1 MFGEQGQDAIESQR
15 VGVVGAGG
23 LGSQVCQA
31 LAYAGVCK
39 IGIID
44 DDLLDE
50 TNLNREAGGFPS
62 DEGRLKAEIVKEH
75 ILKINPD
82 ADVLAIPH
90 NLRTRKAI
98 EFLMGCSS
106 IFGCVDHDGPRLVL
120 SDFAAA
126 YEIPLVDSATEIFP
140 EAENRPFDFGGRVV
154 VARPG
159 DFCLSCANQLDVELA
174 KQELETPEIT
184 AARRKHGYGL
194 GNELPAPAV
203 FPLNG
208 IIANLAVTEFLV
220 MVTGIREPERFLT
233 YKGMRGVVT
242 TRSDKRKPDCFTCG
256 FLRGLRDRA
265 NIWRYL
271 LREEPRKDSE
281 VERLAGKTFFPG

>member
-1 MFGEQGQDAIESQR
+1 MFGEQGQNAIESQR
-15 VGVVGAGG
+15 AGIVGAGG

-44 DDLLDE
+44 DDRLDE

-62 DEGRLKAEIVKEH
+62 DKGRLKAEVVKEH
-75 ILKINPD
+75 IHKINPD
-82 ADVLAIPH
+82 AEVLAITR
-90 NLRTRKAI
+90 NLRTREAM
-98 EFLMGCSS
+98 EFLIGCST
-106 IFGCVDHDGPRLVL
+106 IFGCVDHDGPRLIL
-120 SDFAAA
+120 SELAAA
-126 YEIPLVDSATEIFP
+126 YKVPLIDSATEIFP
-140 EAENRPFDFGGRVV
+140 EMENQPFDFGGRVV

-159 DFCLSCANQLDVELA
+159 DFCLSCANQLDIELA
-174 KQELETPEIT
+174 KQELETPEVQ

-194 GNELPAPAV
+194 GGDLPAPAV

-242 TRSDKRKPDCFTCG
+242 SRADKRKADCYTCG
-256 FLRGLRDRA
+256 CLCGQRDKA

-271 LREEPRKDSE
+271 LLEEPTKSFA
-281 VERLAGKTFFPG
+281 V

>member
-1 MFGEQGQDAIESQR
+1 MFGEEGQNAIEAQK
-15 VGVVGAGG
+15 VAVVGSGG
-23 LGSQVCQA
+23 LGSQVGQA

-39 IGIID
+39 IGTID
-44 DDLLDE
+44 DDRLDE

-82 ADVLAIPH
+82 VEVVAIPR
-90 NLRTRKAI
+90 NLRTREAM
-98 EFLMGCSS
+98 EFLISCST
-106 IFGCVDHDGPRLVL
+106 IFGCVDHDGPRLIL
-120 SDFAAA
+120 SELAAA
-126 YEIPLVDSATEIFP
+126 YKIPLIDSATEIFP
-140 EAENRPFDFGGRVV
+140 ELGNQPFDFGGRVV

-159 DFCLSCANQLDVELA
+159 DFCLSCANQLDIELA
-174 KQELETPEIT
+174 KQELETPEVQ

-194 GNELPAPAV
+194 GSNLPAPAV

-220 MVTGIREPERFLT
+220 MVTGIREPERLLT

-242 TRSDKRKPDCFTCG
+242 SRADKRKADCYTCG
-256 FLRGLRDRA
+256 CLCGQGDKA

-271 LREEPRKDSE
+271 LPEEPAKSF
-281 VERLAGKTFFPG
+281 AA